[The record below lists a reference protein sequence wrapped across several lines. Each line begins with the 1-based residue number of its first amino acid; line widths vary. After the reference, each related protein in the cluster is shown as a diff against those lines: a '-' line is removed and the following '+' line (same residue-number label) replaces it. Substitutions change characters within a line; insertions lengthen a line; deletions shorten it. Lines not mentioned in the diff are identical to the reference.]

1 MSNQQTFLRQQR
13 LSSPSEFKAV
23 FQANKKRFLPYLAV
37 FSKLNDKDYA
47 RIGIVVSKRNVRKA
61 NQRNLVRRI
70 IRESFRFNQMLLT
83 NLDIV
88 VVVYQP
94 YSLLSKKEMRRVM
107 DEYWKK
113 ISHRSDKNI
122 SNSDKSRIR

>member
-1 MSNQQTFLRQQR
+1 MTANQTLLRQQR
-13 LSSPSEFKAV
+13 LSDPKEFKAV

-37 FSKLNDKDYA
+37 FSKLNEKDYA

-61 NQRNLVRRI
+61 HQRNLVRRI

-83 NLDIV
+83 NLDV
-88 VVVYQP
+88 VIVVYQA
-94 YSLLSKKEMRRVM
+94 YGLLSRKEMRRVM

-113 ISHRSDKNI
+113 ISHQPNKSI
-122 SNSDKSRIR
+122 SNIDKSCIR